1 MFAVLIIAV
10 MLSAIVSFEAT
21 AQEQSYVNYLA
32 KPGTTWCFQDLIY
45 ELSYNFS
52 LKKGGMFDGFETYR
66 ITNYK
71 GEIDEKSERLRVDGD
86 KVYVLNSLNEWKLTF
101 DFSLQVGEGTY
112 VWNPFFPEN
121 SRGYQPLYL
130 VCVKR
135 YPHPDD
141 PSFIRMQ
148 LIQYESKEEYENS
161 AISGEHN
168 DINERTNFWTCG
180 IGGLQGILQSTNQ
193 FVGAGSLIELGYV
206 EYGGNVVFG
215 AKPESGVF
223 NIPKTDGD
231 DSYIIE
237 GNEIRVAEGMRSSL
251 VDIKGIPYR
260 EIAGVYSN
268 LPKVYTY

>member
-1 MFAVLIIAV
+1 
-10 MLSAIVSFEAT
+10 
-21 AQEQSYVNYLA
+21 
-32 KPGTTWCFQDLIY
+32 
-45 ELSYNFS
+45 
-52 LKKGGMFDGFETYR
+52 
-66 ITNYK
+66 
-71 GEIDEKSERLRVDGD
+71 
-86 KVYVLNSLNEWKLTF
+86 
-101 DFSLQVGEGTY
+101 
-112 VWNPFFPEN
+112 
-121 SRGYQPLYL
+121 
-130 VCVKR
+130 
-135 YPHPDD
+135 
-141 PSFIRMQ
+141 MQ

-268 LPKVYTY
+268 LPKGIYILSLEGGKSVKIII